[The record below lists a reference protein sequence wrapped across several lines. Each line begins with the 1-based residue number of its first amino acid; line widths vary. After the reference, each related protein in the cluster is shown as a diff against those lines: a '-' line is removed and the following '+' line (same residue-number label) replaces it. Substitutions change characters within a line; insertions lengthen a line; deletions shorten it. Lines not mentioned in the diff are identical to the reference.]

1 VIGLQNPNS
10 RVGPKGRIEGRTQP
24 ILRGSS
30 YLIAVGCFL
39 EILRYY
45 AELWL
50 NQLIVTAFIAEKIWE
65 KHRVRRYEVDE
76 VLAHRQ
82 AIRLRHKQDPVRVVV
97 IGGTQARRLL
107 KIILQFQGRGRYFLV
122 TAMDLTGKER
132 TRYEKKIAGHS

>member
-65 KHRVRRYEVDE
+65 KHRVRRYEVEE

-82 AIRLRHKQDPVRVVV
+82 AIRLRHKRDPVRVVV

>member
-1 VIGLQNPNS
+1 MDIGWVKELGDERSGLYRRDRWVSRSLSRASAERLNP
-10 RVGPKGRIEGRTQP
+10 
-24 ILRGSS
+24 S
-30 YLIAVGCFL
+30 YLLAAGCFL

-97 IGGTQARRLL
+97 
-107 KIILQFQGRGRYFLV
+107 
-122 TAMDLTGKER
+122 M
-132 TRYEKKIAGHS
+132 